1 MGHQNSLL
9 PTDMQEPQQ
18 EIEMKDENLFA
29 TNSDSSSAKVDQEKY
44 YKFLIWVNTE
54 FFLVFFNLLV
64 IFYLISYVGNHFWII
79 TKTNYGQKI

>member
-29 TNSDSSSAKVDQEKY
+29 TNSDNSSAKVDQGK
-44 YKFLIWVNTE
+44 
-54 FFLVFFNLLV
+54 
-64 IFYLISYVGNHFWII
+64 
-79 TKTNYGQKI
+79 